1 MTVIG
6 ITGYAGTGKDTAAL
20 GLLGIG
26 FEQIGYSDAINNV
39 LYQLDPVLV
48 LGVPEVNALGSFRTS
63 PPLSMSQRL
72 GDNYMTTGLHRW
84 TKLVNL
90 YGVEAI
96 KRAIPEV
103 RLLQQRLGRSVRDLE
118 PDIWLNAVKRRML
131 ADPTGDFV
139 ITGIRK
145 ANEVEDIHAVG
156 GKVIRLHRP
165 GFGPA
170 NGDPMDGADID
181 ALNVDLCISNSGAPW
196 ELKSELV
203 KYVRTLG

>member
-6 ITGYAGTGKDTAAL
+6 ITGYAGVGKDTAAL

-26 FEQIGYSDAINNV
+26 FEQIGYSDAINDV
-39 LYQLDPVLV
+39 LYAVNPWLL
-48 LGVPEVNALGSFRTS
+48 LNVPEVNAIGTMKTGQLLGE
-63 PPLSMSQRL
+63 PL
-72 GDNYMTTGLHRW
+72 GAGYFTTGLHRW
-84 TKLVNL
+84 AKLVDL
-90 YGVEAI
+90 IGVERM

-103 RLLQQRLGRSVRDLE
+103 RLLQQRLGRSVRELE
-118 PDIWLNAVKRRML
+118 PDIWLNAVKNRML

-165 GFGPA
+165 GFAPA
-170 NGDPMDGADID
+170 NADPMDGADID
-181 ALNVDLCISNSGAPW
+181 ALAVDHCMLNIGAPW

-203 KYVRTLG
+203 KYVRALD